1 MPQHT
6 ERRFLPYSSDQ
17 MFDLVAEV
25 ERYPEFLPWCLGT
38 RVTRREP
45 REPGIV
51 EADMLIGFMMFRER
65 FGSRV
70 QLHRGEY
77 RIEVNYTH
85 GPFRYLVNRWRFD
98 QRTDGCEVDFFRRFR
113 VTLQAAQARH
123 GRALRRCGGPH
134 GARLRDPCPPA
145 LRRACGGGDGIG
157 RRPRGGTTGEIAK
170 RSQFRV
176 TRSPH

>member
-1 MPQHT
+1 MPQHA
-6 ERRFLPYSSDQ
+6 ERRFLPYSSAQ

-45 REPGIV
+45 GEPGIV

-70 QLHRGEY
+70 QLHRDEY

-98 QRTDGCEVDFFRRFR
+98 ERTDGCEVDFFVDFEFR
-113 VTLQAAQARH
+113 SRAAQARH
-123 GRALRRCGGPH
+123 GRALRRCSGPH
-134 GARLRDPCPPA
+134 GPRLRGPRPAA
-145 LRRACGGGDGIG
+145 LRHAGGGSDGLG
-157 RRPRGGTTGEIAK
+157 AEAGRGGK
-170 RSQFRV
+170 
-176 TRSPH
+176 TRNYKTNPISHNHIV

>member
-1 MPQHT
+1 MPQHV
-6 ERRFLPYSSDQ
+6 ERRVLPYSSAQ

-45 REPGIV
+45 GEPGIV

-70 QLHRGEY
+70 QLHRDEY

-85 GPFRYLVNRWRFD
+85 GPFRYLVNRWRFRE
-98 QRTDGCEVDFFRRFR
+98 RTDGCEVDFFVDFEFR
-113 VTLQAAQARH
+113 SRLLKRVM
-123 GRALRRCGGPH
+123 GGLFADAVDRMVRSFEAVPASFT
-134 GARLRDPCPPA
+134 ARLRCKQPARAEPCQ
-145 LRRACGGGDGIG
+145 DE
-157 RRPRGGTTGEIAK
+157 TQEIAK
-170 RSQFRV
+170 RTQFRV
-176 TRSPH
+176 TPLFH

>member
-1 MPQHT
+1 MPQHV
-6 ERRFLPYSSDQ
+6 ERRVLPYSSAQ

-38 RVTRREP
+38 RVTKREP
-45 REPGIV
+45 GEPGIV

-70 QLHRGEY
+70 QLHRDEY

-85 GPFRYLVNRWRFD
+85 GPFRYLVNRWRFRE
-98 QRTDGCEVDFFRRFR
+98 RTDGCEVDFFVDFEFR
-113 VTLQAAQARH
+113 SRLLKRVMGGLFADAVNRMVRAFEAAPASST
-123 GRALRRCGGPH
+123 APPH
-134 GARLRDPCPPA
+134 W
-145 LRRACGGGDGIG
+145 
-157 RRPRGGTTGEIAK
+157 RRPARAEPCHDEKKKIEK

-176 TRSPH
+176 TR

>member
-1 MPQHT
+1 MPQHA
-6 ERRFLPYSSDQ
+6 ERRILPYSSAQ

-45 REPGIV
+45 GEPGIV

-70 QLHRGEY
+70 QLHRDEY

-85 GPFRYLVNRWRFD
+85 GPFRYLVNRWRF
-98 QRTDGCEVDFFRRFR
+98 RERSDGCEVDFFVDFEFR
-113 VTLQAAQARH
+113 SRLLKRVMGALFAEAVDRMVRSFESRARQ
-123 GRALRRCGGPH
+123 LY
-134 GARLRDPCPPA
+134 GAPA
-145 LRRACGGGDGIG
+145 MEA
-157 RRPRGGTTGEIAK
+157 TA
-170 RSQFRV
+170 
-176 TRSPH
+176 

>member
-1 MPQHT
+1 MPQHA

-17 MFDLVAEV
+17 MFDLVAAV

-45 REPGIV
+45 DIV
-51 EADMLIGFMMFRER
+51 EADMLIGFLMFRER

-98 QRTDGCEVDFFRRFR
+98 QRTDGCEVDFFVDFEFR
-113 VTLQAAQARH
+113 SRLLKRVMGGLFADAVDRMVRAFESRARQ
-123 GRALRRCGGPH
+123 LY
-134 GARLRDPCPPA
+134 GAPA
-145 LRRACGGGDGIG
+145 VEA
-157 RRPRGGTTGEIAK
+157 TA
-170 RSQFRV
+170 
-176 TRSPH
+176 